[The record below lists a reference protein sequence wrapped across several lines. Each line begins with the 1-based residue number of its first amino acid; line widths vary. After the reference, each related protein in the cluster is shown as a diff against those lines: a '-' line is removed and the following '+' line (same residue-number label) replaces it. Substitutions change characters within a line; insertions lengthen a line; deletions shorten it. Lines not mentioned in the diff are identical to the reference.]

1 MINDIN
7 ILADYLGP
15 RDLPALTLAALEEK
29 YGIPQADA
37 FVLFGAVFCPAG
49 ISLPRLKR
57 LRLPK
62 NTSSSVGMA
71 TRLMACG
78 PRQKLSFRIW
88 KLILCQKRRFLP
100 PICKEST
107 RLLPIYLNASR
118 PTLATTSLTC

>member
-7 ILADYLGP
+7 TLADYLGP
-15 RDLPALTLAALEEK
+15 RDLPALTPADLEGK

-37 FVLFGAVFCPAG
+37 FVLFGGSILPGGDVFAAAKKAE
-49 ISLPRLKR
+49 IA
-57 LRLPK
+57 K

-78 PRQKLSFRIW
+78 PRQKPSFRIW
-88 KLILCQKRRFLP
+88 TLILCQKRIFLP
-100 PICKEST
+100 PMYKEST

-118 PTLATTSLTC
+118 PILATTSLTC